1 MADWLEGYARFLEL
15 DVWTAS
21 TITKTSW
28 NDSTKAWTVE
38 VSRGGQG
45 TRVLTVKHLVFA
57 TGSGG
62 RPIVPNIPGKVCD
75 DQLLHRSKYKL
86 IDAGKLQRVY
96 HAFVRVQIRGES
108 CW

>member
-1 MADWLEGYARFLEL
+1 LEGYARFLEL

-28 NDSTKAWTVE
+28 NDSTKAWTV
-38 VSRGGQG
+38 VVNHGGKG

-62 RPIVPNIPGKVCD
+62 HPTVPDIPGKVCD
-75 DQLLHRSKYKL
+75 AQLLHRSKYKHTVT
-86 IDAGKLQRVY
+86 GKLQRVY
-96 HAFVRVQIRGES
+96 HVFIRV
-108 CW
+108 